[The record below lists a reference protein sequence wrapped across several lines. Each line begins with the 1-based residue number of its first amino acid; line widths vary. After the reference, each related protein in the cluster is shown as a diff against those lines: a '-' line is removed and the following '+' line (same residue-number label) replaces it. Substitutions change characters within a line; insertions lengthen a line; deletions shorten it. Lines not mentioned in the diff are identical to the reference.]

1 MSVTVDFVGVSAR
14 KINGE
19 IKAILL
25 DTEFIGESR
34 SAREGIEPLVED
46 KLVVRLDSDEINVD
60 ENIRQYLVLDK
71 HAFLSAIEADLT
83 ILDPDY
89 RRFEGLTSYT
99 EGHETIIEM
108 MTKYQDDPH
117 VQWYF
122 HIT

>member
-1 MSVTVDFVGVSAR
+1 MSVSVDFVGISAR
-14 KINGE
+14 EINGE
-19 IKAILL
+19 MKAILL

-34 SAREGIEPLVED
+34 VAREAIAPLEED

-60 ENIRQYLVLDK
+60 ENIRQYLVLDNQ
-71 HAFLSAIEADLT
+71 AFLRTVTEDSEHFLDNQRYALT
-83 ILDPDY
+83 A
-89 RRFEGLTSYT
+89 YT
-99 EGHETIIEM
+99 EGHVTIIEM